1 MVQIKKKKKPDPE
14 IPSSSM
20 ADISF
25 LLLLFFMVSTVIDVD
40 SGIGLTLPE
49 YVPPSQQTTV
59 PISKDR
65 LAAVLIN
72 ENGDVLLN
80 NEEIAISQISKTL
93 IPRIKSK
100 INLPGNK
107 KLVVSVKT
115 DRKTNYNLYIQALDQ
130 IKEAYF
136 KVREEYAKNRFNK
149 RFIDLNEKSE
159 EIKEI
164 REKIPIT
171 ISIAEP
177 ESVKKIR

>member
-1 MVQIKKKKKPDPE
+1 MVKIKKRKLSEAE
-14 IPSSSM
+14 IPTSSM

-25 LLLLFFMVSTVIDVD
+25 LLLLFFLVSTVIDVD
-40 SGIGLTLPE
+40 TGIGLVLPE
-49 YVPPSQQTTV
+49 YIPPEQQEFV

-80 NEEIAISQISKTL
+80 NQIIAIPQIAKTL
-93 IPRIKSK
+93 KPRIEEK
-100 INLPGNK
+100 INLPSNK

-130 IKEAYF
+130 IKDAYF
-136 KVREEYAKNRFNK
+136 QVREEYARSRFGK
-149 RFIDLNEKSE
+149 KLVDLDERSE
-159 EIKEI
+159 EMKEI
-164 REKIPIT
+164 KEKIPII

-177 ESVKKIR
+177 ETVKK